1 VRLEK
6 KREDKLRR
14 RFAQCGMGMG
24 ADGSSGWPNTG
35 SFPHQEGLQYSGGGQ
50 PGTAAPLATC
60 VVVVSSDE
68 SDDFF

>member
-1 VRLEK
+1 
-6 KREDKLRR
+6 
-14 RFAQCGMGMG
+14 MG